1 MTRFTSTLAIA
12 TVAFAFVAGFGP
24 GLTQPAFAGKDGHE
38 AAQHEINGGK
48 DSVDHNSA
56 DRAGGSSSVDK
67 GGDRAGTND
76 GKGGGTDRN
85 SADKASGGSST
96 DKSGRDSGVDKGG
109 EKGDK
114 SADKGGTGTEPAEVG
129 NSSDK

>member
-76 GKGGGTDRN
+76 GKGGTDRN

-96 DKSGRDSGVDKGG
+96 DKSGRDSGVDKG
-109 EKGDK
+109 DK
-114 SADKGGTGTEPAEVG
+114 SADKGGTGTEPAEAG